1 MGNSERKWEEEETDE
16 GRRAPPQNLEV

>member
-1 MGNSERKWEEEETDE
+1 MGNSEKRWEEEETDE